1 MNLKYGKGKVILDVN
16 MDIYSAHIT
25 YRGNPYI
32 IFKRKYDKHK
42 LVHKKNNIFISGKD
56 IKGDLFKYFGYLRIV
71 KCVCVSNTYKKLNIN
86 VKTMNIHFPE
96 LMDQYPEDIS
106 SFPEKLHQGY
116 VMIKRFKGKQYK
128 EPKPIGLNRSRRL
141 RQRGRRTARGG
152 Y

>member
-1 MNLKYGKGKVILDVN
+1 MNLKYVKGKVILDVN

-32 IFKRKYDKHK
+32 LFKRKDNKHK

-106 SFPEKLHQGY
+106 SFPERLRQGY
-116 VMIKRFKGKQYK
+116 VMIKRYKGRQYDMK
-128 EPKPIGLNRSRRL
+128 ESNNIRRN
-141 RQRGRRTARGG
+141 